1 MVFRQEIGSAVMLF
15 GPVLPPEFWRALDL
29 LRVERSTKARKAAR
43 ITPEEIELLN

>member
-15 GPVLPPEFWRALDL
+15 GPVLTPEFWRALHL

-43 ITPEEIELLN
+43 ISPKKLNF